1 MPGNLPPLAA
11 RGINVVIGTTGWQA
25 HEPAMRDVATE
36 AGIGV
41 VAAANFSLGM
51 NVFQLVVEEAAR
63 RFAPHPDF
71 GAWLH
76 EAHHDRKK
84 DAPSGTALALKAGME
99 HAGFPRAIDV
109 SSTRVGFTPGTHT
122 VGFDG
127 PSETIELTH
136 TVRDRAV
143 FARGALVAA
152 RWVIG
157 RRGWFGMR
165 DVLVTSQAETTET
178 GMSRPGGDAMREAW
192 TGVGT
197 ALITPFTRGGEVD
210 EAAVK
215 RLARRQIEAGVHFL
229 VPCGTTGETP
239 TLSDR
244 EKRRV
249 VELVVEEAR
258 GQVPVLA
265 GAGGYDTKEVVHAA
279 KEMQKAGASG
289 LLSVTPYYNKPTP
302 EGLFQHFSAIA
313 DATPLPIVLYNV
325 PGRTGCNM
333 DAPTVARL
341 ATISHVVGVKE
352 ASGNMQQMAEIVHA
366 VPPDFVVLSGDDAM
380 TLPLMAIG
388 GRGIISVASNEIPA
402 EMVQMVEA
410 AERGDYHAAR
420 ALHHRLLPLLLVNFV
435 EPNPGP
441 VKFAMAAMGLC
452 EEVYR
457 LPMVPPRQGAKD
469 RILSALHEVVGTV
482 RMS

>member
-1 MPGNLPPLAA
+1 
-11 RGINVVIGTTGWQA
+11 
-25 HEPAMRDVATE
+25 
-36 AGIGV
+36 
-41 VAAANFSLGM
+41 
-51 NVFQLVVEEAAR
+51 
-63 RFAPHPDF
+63 
-71 GAWLH
+71 
-76 EAHHDRKK
+76 
-84 DAPSGTALALKAGME
+84 
-99 HAGFPRAIDV
+99 
-109 SSTRVGFTPGTHT
+109 
-122 VGFDG
+122 
-127 PSETIELTH
+127 
-136 TVRDRAV
+136 
-143 FARGALVAA
+143 
-152 RWVIG
+152 
-157 RRGWFGMR
+157 
-165 DVLVTSQAETTET
+165 
-178 GMSRPGGDAMREAW
+178 MREAW

-258 GQVPVLA
+258 GQVPILA

-325 PGRTGCNM
+325 PGRTGCNI
-333 DAPTVARL
+333 DAATCAKL
-341 ATISHVVGVKE
+341 AAIPHVIGVKE
-352 ASGNMQQMAEIVHA
+352 ASGNITQMVEICRA
-366 VPPDFVVLSGDDAM
+366 VPPDFLVLSGDDAL
-380 TLPLMAIG
+380 TLSLMAIG
-388 GRGIISVASNEIPA
+388 GRGLISVASNAIPS
-402 EMVQMVEA
+402 EMSKMIEA
-410 AERGDYHAAR
+410 AERGDFAAAR
-420 ALHHRLLPLLLVNFV
+420 KMHHRLVPLMLGNFI
-435 EPNPGP
+435 ESNPGP

-457 LPMVPPRQGAKD
+457 LPMVSPRPASQEKI
-469 RILSALHEVVGTV
+469 RALLKELDVLKAVH
-482 RMS
+482 S